1 MIWIKITDFPGGFD
15 LRVKPVY
22 LIIAVLM
29 LFFVFSYFNSFE
41 KVENNLRDSILQ
53 SRGKVDT
60 DIVIVGIDDYSLQEL
75 GRWPW
80 PRTVM
85 AEMIEVLSEGRPAV
99 IGIDVTFTDRTTPEE
114 DNALVEAVKK
124 AGNVVIGVKGTFGRE
139 RGAELK
145 AIGLD
150 ESFEELAGVS
160 VSGHINNM
168 IDSDNIARTNLYS
181 FKYQD
186 REIISFD
193 WKVYEKYLES
203 TGKKAVG
210 AKPVLDDINRWH
222 IPFTGRPFDYE
233 HHSFVTVLRGEIPAE
248 YFENKIVLIGPYTEG
263 MLDSFLTPLDHQQQ
277 MHGVEIRAN
286 SIQAIMQGNFKRESP
301 ALLNLLVLLLVGA
314 ASYLAFRKLSPAKS
328 AAGTAAF
335 IAAYVIFSRFIYGKG
350 LIMRI
355 FYPIALVAVSYLIML
370 AYRYIEEY
378 LERKRI
384 TGVFGRY
391 VAPQVVDEILK
402 NGEEGLKLGG
412 TRREITALF
421 VDIRGFTPMS
431 EKCQPEEV
439 VEILNDYLNLTAS
452 SIFKYGGTLDKF
464 IGDATMAI
472 FNAPLD
478 LEDHAFKAVQTAWA
492 MKEGSEVL
500 RKGLE
505 ERFGRSVQFG
515 VGVNTGYAVVGN
527 IGAKFRMDYTA
538 IGDTVNTA
546 ARLESNAKPGQILLS
561 GSTYELVKDRVK
573 VTPLGGLKVKG
584 KEQEVP
590 VYQLDGLL

>member
-1 MIWIKITDFPGGFD
+1 M
-15 LRVKPVY
+15 VKSAY
-22 LIIAVLM
+22 LIIAAIL

-53 SRGKVDT
+53 TGGKIDT
-60 DIVIVGIDDYSLQEL
+60 SIIIVGIDDRSLQEL

-85 AEMIEVLSEGRPAV
+85 AQMIETLSEGRPAV
-99 IGIDVTFTDRTTPEE
+99 IGIDITFSDRTTPED

-124 AGNVVIGVKGTFGRE
+124 AGNVVIGIKGVFGRE
-139 RGAELK
+139 RGEELK
-145 AIGLD
+145 AIELE
-150 ESFEELAGVS
+150 ESFKELSEVS

-168 IDSDNIARTNLYS
+168 LDSDNIARTNLYS

-193 WKVYEKYLES
+193 WKVYEKYLEN
-203 TGKKAVG
+203 TGKQAVYV
-210 AKPVLDDINRWH
+210 KPPLDDINRWY
-222 IPFTGRPFDYE
+222 IPYTGRPFDYE
-233 HHSFVTVLRGEIPAE
+233 HHSFVSVLKGEIPAD
-248 YFENKIVLIGPYTEG
+248 YFEDKIVLIGPYTEG
-263 MLDSFLTPLDHQQQ
+263 MLDSFLTPMDRQQQ

-286 SIQAIMQGNFKRESP
+286 SIQAIMQGNFKREAP
-301 ALLNLLVLLLVGA
+301 ALLKLLILLLVGA
-314 ASYLAFRKLSPAKS
+314 ASYLVFRKLSPAKS
-328 AAGTAAF
+328 AIATIGF
-335 IAAYVIFSRFIYGKG
+335 IVIYIVLSRFVYGKG
-350 LIMRI
+350 TIIQI
-355 FYPIALVAVSYLIML
+355 FYPIALVAVTYLIML

-391 VAPQVVDEILK
+391 VAPQVVNEILK

-412 TRREITALF
+412 TRREITVLF

-500 RKGLE
+500 KKALE

-515 VGVNTGYAVVGN
+515 VGINTGYAVVGN

-561 GSTYELVKDRVK
+561 QSTYDLVKDRVK
-573 VTPLGGLKVKG
+573 VTSLGGIKVKG
-584 KEQEVP
+584 KEQEIP
-590 VYQLDGLL
+590 VYQLDGVF